1 MSYFNPERRTR
12 KSPFPLLI
20 LGSLCVFALYY
31 AFSANQKTVPVLPES
46 AVKQHLIRWLVDN
59 PRSWPAQDP
68 IFNPS
73 AVKRIYARTD
83 YRLLWFD
90 NYSLSDTANDLIK
103 QLTAVSSGNHSSM
116 VGYRYHLGYFDRTLR
131 DSPQRLQMA
140 AVLDVLLTDAFV
152 SYAQDTQLEN
162 LKPRSRPRRD
172 ITPVSNLR
180 DGFRLT
186 SLGLGRQTSPNPGG
200 RQYFHGYTRDTRD
213 GNDSNSGENRGQS
226 RDNRGSDGGYTSHV
240 YTSDRSRR
248 YSEARSSDRA
258 AYRVVPR
265 PGYRRDYSSRSG
277 QSRFASGGLPPRNSY
292 PRNGY
297 PRNGY
302 PRNGYPRSLSGSLS
316 SSEGA
321 PPAGRVSENSEG
333 PYYPSNDP
341 FGGDASA
348 LRYELDRYRQIADSG
363 RWRPMPPGPAMTLG
377 AKHPHVA
384 LLRDLL
390 TLYGDYRGYH
400 GYAGGSN
407 RSGERD
413 RFDHGL
419 HEAVLRFQER
429 HGLKAD
435 GIVGRETR
443 KRLNLSPTAR
453 IRIIET
459 NIRRREQLPAQLG
472 ERFIQVNI
480 PAYRLKYVE
489 NDRVR
494 LAMNVVVGKPKHATP
509 EITTRVSRV
518 VFNPTWTV
526 PRSILVK
533 EILPKAR
540 ANPGGMQR
548 MGYRVVNGSGD
559 HLPLTAQ
566 NLSAAGQG
574 SYLMRQLGGEE
585 NILGRVKFEIPNTED
600 IYLHDTRARSLF
612 SLTQRGYSHGCIRLE
627 KPRHLAEALLNPEG
641 DWDQWRIDQL
651 IAGDETTDVR
661 LRENVKV
668 YLTYW
673 TAWVDGE
680 GRLNFRP
687 DIYGKD
693 GLSANQF

>member
-31 AFSANQKTVPVLPES
+31 AFSANQKTVPVLPAN
-46 AVKQHLIRWLVDN
+46 AVQPHLIRWLVDN
-59 PRSWPAQDP
+59 PESWPSQEP
-68 IFNPS
+68 IFNHA
-73 AVKRIYARTD
+73 AVRRIYERTD

-90 NYSLSDTANDLIK
+90 NYRLSDTALDLIQ
-103 QLTAVSSGNHSSM
+103 QLKATSSGTQSM
-116 VGYRYHLGYFDRTLR
+116 VDYRYHLGHFDRTLR
-131 DSPQRLQMA
+131 DAPQRLQMA

-152 SYAQDTQLEN
+152 SYARDTQLDN
-162 LKPRSRPRRD
+162 LKPRMRPKRD
-172 ITPVSNLR
+172 ITPVSTLEG
-180 DGFRLT
+180 GFRLA
-186 SLGLGRQTSPNPGG
+186 SYPAGRQTSPSPSG
-200 RQYFHGYTRDTRD
+200 RQYFRGYNRGATS
-213 GNDSNSGENRGQS
+213 GSNSDDRG
-226 RDNRGSDGGYTSHV
+226 DGI
-240 YTSDRSRR
+240 DRSRH
-248 YSEARSSDRA
+248 YSSGRSSYRA
-258 AYRVVPR
+258 VPR
-265 PGYRRDYSSRSG
+265 SSYGSSYSTRG
-277 QSRFASGGLPPRNSY
+277 NTSRFAAGGLPPRNGYQPYLRSE
-292 PRNGY
+292 NGL
-297 PRNGY
+297 P
-302 PRNGYPRSLSGSLS
+302 SV
-316 SSEGA
+316 
-321 PPAGRVSENSEG
+321 GRVPENSEG
-333 PYYPSNDP
+333 PYYPGNDP
-341 FGGDASA
+341 FGNDASA
-348 LRYELDRYRQIADSG
+348 LRYELDRYRQIAASG
-363 RWRPMPPGPAMTLG
+363 RWRPMPPGPAMTIG

-384 LLRDLL
+384 LLRDML
-390 TLYGDYRGYH
+390 TLYGDYRGYY
-400 GYAGGSN
+400 GYGG
-407 RSGERD
+407 GERD
-413 RFDHGL
+413 KFDRGL

-453 IRIIET
+453 IRIIEN
-459 NIRRREQLPAQLG
+459 NIRRREALPTQLG

-494 LAMNVVVGKPKHATP
+494 LAMNVVVGKPQHATP
-509 EITTRVSRV
+509 EINTRVSRV

-559 HLPLTAQ
+559 HLPLTPQ

-574 SYLMRQLGGEE
+574 SFLMRQLGGEE
-585 NILGRVKFEIPNTED
+585 NILGRVKFEIPNTDE

-612 SLTQRGYSHGCIRLE
+612 SLTERAYSHGCIRLE
-627 KPRHLAEALLNPEG
+627 NPRHLAEALLGPEG

-651 IAGDETTDVR
+651 TVGDETTEVR
-661 LRENVKV
+661 LKENVKV
-668 YLTYW
+668 YITYW
-673 TAWVDGE
+673 TSWVDGQ
-680 GRLNFRP
+680 GRLHFRP

-693 GLSANQF
+693 GLAANQF

>member
-12 KSPFPLLI
+12 KSPLPLLI

-31 AFSANQKTVPVLPES
+31 AFSANQKTVPVLPEN
-46 AVKQHLIRWLVDN
+46 AVQPHLIRWLVEN
-59 PRSWPAQDP
+59 PESWPAQDP
-68 IFNPS
+68 IFNPA
-73 AVKRIYARTD
+73 AVRRIYERTD

-90 NYSLSDTANDLIK
+90 NYSLSDTANDLLK
-103 QLTAVSSGNHSSM
+103 QLTAASSGNPSSM
-116 VGYRYHLGYFDRTLR
+116 VDYRYHLGYFDRTLR
-131 DSPQRLQMA
+131 DTPQRLQMA

-152 SYAQDTQLEN
+152 SYAQDTQLDN
-162 LKPRSRPRRD
+162 LKPRVRPKRD
-172 ITPVSNLR
+172 ITPVSTLTE
-180 DGFRLT
+180 GFRLA
-186 SLGLGRQTSPNPGG
+186 SHRVGRQTSPSPSG
-200 RQYFHGYTRDTRD
+200 RQYFRGY
-213 GNDSNSGENRGQS
+213 NRGETS
-226 RDNRGSDGGYTSHV
+226 GSDN
-240 YTSDRSRR
+240 
-248 YSEARSSDRA
+248 
-258 AYRVVPR
+258 
-265 PGYRRDYSSRSG
+265 YRRDYSTDRSRHYSQDSSSYRAVPRSADG
-277 QSRFASGGLPPRNSY
+277 NSHNARGNRARFAPGGLPPRN
-292 PRNGY
+292 GY
-297 PRNGY
+297 QRY
-302 PRNGYPRSLSGSLS
+302 LRSDGGHPSV
-316 SSEGA
+316 
-321 PPAGRVSENSEG
+321 GRVPENSEG
-333 PYYPSNDP
+333 PFYPANDP
-341 FGGDASA
+341 FGNDASA
-348 LRYELDRYRQIADSG
+348 LRYELDRYRQIAASG
-363 RWRPMPPGPAMTLG
+363 RWRPMPPGPAMTIG

-384 LLRDLL
+384 LLREML
-390 TLYGDYRGYH
+390 TLYGDYRGYY
-400 GYAGGSN
+400 GYGG
-407 RSGERD
+407 GERD
-413 RFDHGL
+413 KFDRGL
-419 HEAVLRFQER
+419 HEAVLSFQER

-453 IRIIET
+453 IRIIEN
-459 NIRRREQLPAQLG
+459 NIRRREALPAELG

-559 HLPLTAQ
+559 HLPLTPQ

-574 SYLMRQLGGEE
+574 SFLMRQLGGEE
-585 NILGRVKFEIPNTED
+585 NILGRVKFEIPNTDE

-612 SLTQRGYSHGCIRLE
+612 SLTERAYSHGCIRLE
-627 KPRHLAEALLNPEG
+627 KPRHLAEALLSPEG

-651 IAGDETTDVR
+651 TVGDETTEVQMKK
-661 LRENVKV
+661 NVKV
-668 YLTYW
+668 YVTYW
-673 TAWVDGE
+673 TAWVDGR

-693 GLSANQF
+693 GLAANQF

>member
-1 MSYFNPERRTR
+1 MSYFNPERRKR
-12 KSPFPLLI
+12 KSPLPLLI

-31 AFSANQKTVPVLPES
+31 AFSANQKTVPVLPEN

-59 PRSWPAQDP
+59 PESWPAQDP
-68 IFNPS
+68 IFNPA
-73 AVKRIYARTD
+73 AVKRIYERTD

-152 SYAQDTQLEN
+152 SYAQDTQLDK
-162 LKPRSRPRRD
+162 LKPRSRPKRD
-172 ITPVSNLR
+172 VTPVSTLET
-180 DGFRLT
+180 GFRLA
-186 SLGLGRQTSPNPGG
+186 SHRVGRQGSPNPSG
-200 RQYFHGYTRDTRD
+200 RQYFRGYNRADTS
-213 GNDSNSGENRGQS
+213 GNS
-226 RDNRGSDGGYTSHV
+226 R
-240 YTSDRSRR
+240 
-248 YSEARSSDRA
+248 
-258 AYRVVPR
+258 
-265 PGYRRDYSSRSG
+265 YRRDSNIDRSQHYSGSNRSSYRALPRPSYRSNATAR
-277 QSRFASGGLPPRNSY
+277 QNNTRFAPGGLPPRNGY
-292 PRNGY
+292 QRYLRN
-297 PRNGY
+297 
-302 PRNGYPRSLSGSLS
+302 
-316 SSEGA
+316 EGGM
-321 PPAGRVSENSEG
+321 PTVGRVPENSEG
-333 PYYPSNDP
+333 PYYPGNDP
-341 FGGDASA
+341 FGNDASA
-348 LRYELDRYRQIADSG
+348 LRYELDRYRQIAASG
-363 RWRPMPPGPAMTLG
+363 RWRPMPRGPAMTIG

-384 LLRDLL
+384 LLRDML
-390 TLYGDYRGYH
+390 TLYGDYRGYY
-400 GYAGGSN
+400 GYG
-407 RSGERD
+407 GERD
-413 RFDHGL
+413 KFDRGL

-459 NIRRREQLPAQLG
+459 NIRRREKLPAELG

-494 LAMNVVVGKPKHATP
+494 LSMKVVVGKPKHATP
-509 EITTRVSRV
+509 EINTRVSRV

-533 EILPKAR
+533 DILPKAK
-540 ANPGGMQR
+540 ADPGGMQR

-559 HLPLTAQ
+559 HLPLTPK
-566 NLSAAGQG
+566 NLSAARQG
-574 SYLMRQLGGEE
+574 SYLMRQLGGGE
-585 NILGRVKFEIPNTED
+585 NILGRVKFEIPNSDE

-612 SLTQRGYSHGCIRLE
+612 SLTERGYSHGCIRLE
-627 KPRHLAEALLNPEG
+627 KPRHLAEALLSPEG

-651 IAGDETTDVR
+651 TVGDETTEVR
-661 LRENVKV
+661 LKENVKV

-673 TAWVDGE
+673 TAWVDGQ